1 MRKKKRLILV
11 LLLFLIFSSYN
22 PEKFRVQQSFYLSI
36 KKIIIE
42 ETVAVDVNQLREEL
56 KFLIEKN
63 ILFLDKE
70 EIKKV
75 LGKYDFISNVKI
87 KKIFPK
93 TVKIIIVEEQ
103 PIGILHYDRKKF
115 YISSNGKK
123 IKYKEIYKYKN
134 LPLVFGN
141 QNNFYLFYKELQE
154 INFPISKV
162 KEFYFFEINRW
173 DVVMNNNKILKLPVN
188 SYKKIAKNFTTILND
203 VNFDKYQIF
212 DYRIENQL
220 ILK

>member
-1 MRKKKRLILV
+1 MRKKKRLTLV

-22 PEKFRVQQSFYLSI
+22 PEKFRVQQNFYLSI

-123 IKYKEIYKYKN
+123 IK
-134 LPLVFGN
+134 
-141 QNNFYLFYKELQE
+141 
-154 INFPISKV
+154 
-162 KEFYFFEINRW
+162 
-173 DVVMNNNKILKLPVN
+173 
-188 SYKKIAKNFTTILND
+188 
-203 VNFDKYQIF
+203 
-212 DYRIENQL
+212 
-220 ILK
+220 